1 MTKKKKLFII
11 STIVILSFVVIGIVY
26 AFFTDYNEVKN
37 RFRLGSLNIEDYD
50 LSLKKGEV
58 AKTTIE
64 PGDIDILSWTT
75 KNEGTMGAKTRQ
87 TLEIYFKDDASA
99 ELVDLLHIYPA
110 NMTDSAILEDFE
122 KGLNSEYEITA
133 EKVTKAWGNKTIH
146 GLKYQFVSDTLN
158 GTDNKNINQ
167 EVNYNLD
174 NSEVTIADFTTDD
187 TSATQDNIAFKVL
200 LSPQTSYLYQG
211 SQVYIRVT
219 TEGMQYTEDGSGT
232 WQIVETAEIGE

>member
-1 MTKKKKLFII
+1 
-11 STIVILSFVVIGIVY
+11 
-26 AFFTDYNEVKN
+26 
-37 RFRLGSLNIEDYD
+37 
-50 LSLKKGEV
+50 
-58 AKTTIE
+58 
-64 PGDIDILSWTT
+64 
-75 KNEGTMGAKTRQ
+75 
-87 TLEIYFKDDASA
+87 
-99 ELVDLLHIYPA
+99 
-110 NMTDSAILEDFE
+110 MTDSAILEDFE